1 MNLEKL
7 ARNAAMV
14 GGCGYAPLKGD
25 WRHAQGLQRQY
36 FTHPTQAN
44 AADVGEIADNV
55 FNTACQGVDSGKDWY
70 EYTPIQIRTTF
81 ASTSVTGELQPDDWQ
96 RIFIIRPAGL
106 TYIPI
111 GSYLHYADNWWI
123 VYKPNNMGLGI
134 GQAIVRRCNAVINT
148 LDYYGNVVSVP
159 MSYAKMGTLGNASHA
174 TENSITAKN
183 YISCICQLNRYSKG
197 FAENTRL
204 LLGGTA
210 YAMRGVNNFTREFT
224 DEGDSVHIITFT
236 IELAKPLPQDDFE
249 RGVADGLAFSWVL
262 RIAGSES
269 MTVGGAQTL
278 SIESVRNG
286 EIIASDET
294 LPIGYIFSSSDENVL
309 TVDETGAVKAVG
321 AGEATVTVK
330 LAQNPEI
337 KSELTIS
344 VGEGKSGIEFT
355 KLAKSIKRFESA
367 KVAAA
372 FFDSGAETDAE
383 LEFSFGGAGNYCYGA
398 KKTGKNEYELT
409 CYALAAKPLKVTAR
423 HEEYSAEAEIQLTE

>member
-36 FTHPTQAN
+36 LTHPTQAN

-96 RIFIIRPAGL
+96 RIFIIRPAGV

-224 DEGDSVHIITFT
+224 DDADSVHIITFT

-344 VGEGKSGIEFT
+344 VGEGKGGIEFT

-372 FFDSGAETDAE
+372 FFDSGSETDAE

-423 HEEYSAEAEIQLTE
+423 HEEYSAAAEIQLTE